1 MTIIEVIAGLKEGRS
16 FRHEKTDENGLIV
29 LQRLDPGASENVAIH
44 SVSSFG
50 GDDSNASS
58 GGTAEIS
65 IQNMDRQDSDGWIE
79 IA

>member
-16 FRHEKTDENGLIV
+16 FRHEKTDEKGLIV
-29 LQRLDPGASENVAIH
+29 LQRLDPSADENVVVH

-50 GDDSNASS
+50 GENPNASS

-65 IQNMDRQDSDGWIE
+65 IQNMDRQDPDGWIE
-79 IA
+79 VR

>member
-1 MTIIEVIAGLKEGRS
+1 MTIVEVIAGLKQGRS

-29 LQRLDPGASENVAIH
+29 LQRLDPGASKNAAIH

-50 GDDSNASS
+50 SEDPNASS

-65 IQNMDRQDSDGWIE
+65 IQNMDRQDPDGWIE
-79 IA
+79 IE